1 MGLVDCTRTYPSGWS
16 VREVLVGLAKRQT
29 RHTGFPD
36 CVSFELE
43 DRHAVHVTFPQAEH
57 RPPLVS
63 AKRKP
68 HAWHVHG
75 TILVSGVI
83 PYDSPLRHNDSVRPP
98 DTR

>member
-1 MGLVDCTRTYPSGWS
+1 M
-16 VREVLVGLAKRQT
+16 GLAKRQT

-36 CVSFELE
+36 CVSFELGY
-43 DRHAVHVTFPQAEH
+43 RHAVHVTFPQAEH

-83 PYDSPLRHNDSVRPP
+83 PYDSPLPHNDQRQQRLSGRLLDAAVRWLMG
-98 DTR
+98 TVRTHR